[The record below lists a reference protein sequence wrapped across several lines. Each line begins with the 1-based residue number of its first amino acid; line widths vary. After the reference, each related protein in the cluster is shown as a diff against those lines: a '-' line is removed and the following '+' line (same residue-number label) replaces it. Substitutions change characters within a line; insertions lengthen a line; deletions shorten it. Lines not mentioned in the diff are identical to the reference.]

1 MHWRIGWAGLGDF
14 QLPLDA
20 GFPLVALIGLLSI
33 SLDVGR
39 KEAKKLLGASA
50 SFPAAR
56 GRSKGNWTD
65 LKALR
70 GLCKALRMCN
80 RVRSRP
86 LNLSTSSGGTLRV
99 RGTDPADPAFLFLFL
114 SNHSLTP
121 STERK
126 GLELLNF
133 PIPHKLSELFS

>member
-65 LKALR
+65 RSFEFDPLAL
-70 GLCKALRMCN
+70 
-80 RVRSRP
+80 
-86 LNLSTSSGGTLRV
+86 
-99 RGTDPADPAFLFLFL
+99 
-114 SNHSLTP
+114 
-121 STERK
+121 
-126 GLELLNF
+126 
-133 PIPHKLSELFS
+133 